1 MQNNQKI
8 VTKEQASF
16 TELLDDQEA
25 IILDLENL
33 HYYTLNAAAI
43 VLWKRLCTGAAQTAT
58 ALTAALQKAFG
69 LNPEQAELDARDF
82 LAQLSRN
89 GLIEFVTGELG
100 ASSTAASFASSDDL
114 PAYTP
119 PQLKLSN
126 SLTQVVL
133 SQSATIATTA
143 ITGPG

>member
-1 MQNNQKI
+1 MQSNNQKI
-8 VTKEQASF
+8 VAKEQASF

-43 VLWKRLCTGAAQTAT
+43 LLWKRLRAGAAQTLTALAT
-58 ALTAALQKAFG
+58 ALAKTFG
-69 LNPEQAELDARDF
+69 IKQEQAELDTRDF
-82 LAQLSRN
+82 LAQLSCN
-89 GLIEFVTGELG
+89 GLIEFVTGEPGTATPAVSG
-100 ASSTAASFASSDDL
+100 APSAGL

-126 SLTQVVL
+126 SLTQVVM
-133 SQSATIATTA
+133 SQSAIIGPGA
-143 ITGPG
+143 ITGA

>member
-16 TELLDDQEA
+16 TELLDNQEA

-43 VLWKRLCTGAAQTAT
+43 VLWKRLRTGAAQTAT

-69 LNPEQAELDARDF
+69 INLEQAELDTRDF
-82 LAQLSRN
+82 LVQLSRN
-89 GLIEFVTGELG
+89 GLIEFVMGEPSA
-100 ASSTAASFASSDDL
+100 ASSASFAAGESL
-114 PAYTP
+114 PAYAP

-143 ITGPG
+143 ITGP